1 MTSSE
6 RSQIAENR
14 QVMKAY
20 LISKLVAPKY
30 RVEDGKINMQKNVG
44 HLDRFEHFHR
54 QEAMFQL
61 VFNGQI
67 AVDTRATKESFISY
81 LGRATNPGRVL
92 RGVTVVWL
100 DMRMDRAL
108 ERTHVNEISMV
119 IEKIENSLSATT
131 T

>member
-1 MTSSE
+1 
-6 RSQIAENR
+6 
-14 QVMKAY
+14 MKAY

-67 AVDTRATKESFISY
+67 AVDTRATKEGFISY

-100 DMRMDRAL
+100 DRAL
-108 ERTHVNEISMV
+108 ERRHVNEISMV
-119 IEKIENSLSATT
+119 IEKIENPLSATT